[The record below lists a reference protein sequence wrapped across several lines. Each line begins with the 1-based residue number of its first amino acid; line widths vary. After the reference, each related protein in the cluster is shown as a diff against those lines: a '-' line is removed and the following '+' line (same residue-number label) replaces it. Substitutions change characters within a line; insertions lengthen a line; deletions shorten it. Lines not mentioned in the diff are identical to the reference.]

1 MREIFKGDGCV
12 VAKDLIMNAG
22 HEPTYNEIVNYID
35 EPGKEMWQDINIFI
49 QDKFKSSP
57 RIAFSKCSGKPGWN
71 VKYQKS
77 GKSVC
82 TLYPEKDGFV
92 ILIVVTKELAT
103 IIESMNSEFD
113 LKIMQLIKS
122 TKLFNNTLWLMIQVD
137 SEAIE
142 KDVKRLLLL
151 KHNIGQSV

>member
-1 MREIFKGDGCV
+1 VRKIFKGDGCV
-12 VAKDLIMNAG
+12 VEKDLIMNAG

-35 EPGKEMWQDINIFI
+35 GPGKEMWQDINIFI
-49 QDKFKSSP
+49 QDNFKSSP

-82 TLYPEKDGFV
+82 TLYPEKGGFV
-92 ILIVVTKELAT
+92 ILIVVTKGLAT
-103 IIESMNSEFD
+103 VIESMNSEFD

-137 SEAIE
+137 SEAIA
-142 KDVKRLLLL
+142 KDVKKLLLL
-151 KHNIGQSV
+151 KHKIGQSV

>member
-1 MREIFKGDGCV
+1 MVE
-12 VAKDLIMNAG
+12 KDLIMNAG
-22 HEPTYNEIVNYID
+22 HEPTYNEIVSYID

-82 TLYPEKDGFV
+82 TLYPEKGGFV

-137 SEAIE
+137 SEAIA

-151 KHNIGQSV
+151 KHKIGQSV

>member
-1 MREIFKGDGCV
+1 MVE
-12 VAKDLIMNAG
+12 KDLIMNAC
-22 HEPTYNEIVNYID
+22 HEPTYNEIVNYMD

-103 IIESMNSEFD
+103 VIESMNSEFD

-137 SEAIE
+137 SEAIA
-142 KDVKRLLLL
+142 KDVKKLLLL
-151 KHNIGQSV
+151 KHKIGQSV

>member
-1 MREIFKGDGCV
+1 MRKIFKGDGCV
-12 VAKDLIMNAG
+12 VEKDLIMNAG

-82 TLYPEKDGFV
+82 TLYPEKGGFV

-137 SEAIE
+137 SEAIA

-151 KHNIGQSV
+151 KHKIGQSV